1 MRPTR
6 RLSPAALAALATL
19 AAIPLSM
26 AFADRPI
33 SSFMFAHFHDS
44 RAPFVLMTRLVDV
57 VEVAGSL
64 LLVWSLA
71 QFLRGRAFGRRGQIA
86 LRTGLAVFVAIGAKD
101 MLKLAFGR
109 LWPETF
115 VCGNPSFIRDA
126 AYGFAPFHGGQG
138 WASFPSGHDT
148 VICAAAGAL
157 WVLAPRGRPLYVLT
171 AVLVSVGLLGAD
183 YHWLSDILGGALVG
197 WVLGVFIARLD
208 LAKSAS

>member
-1 MRPTR
+1 M
-6 RLSPAALAALATL
+6 LALAAL

-33 SSFMFAHFHDS
+33 ASFMFAHFHDS
-44 RAPFVLMTRLVDV
+44 RAAFALLTRLVDG

-71 QFLRGRAFGRRGQIA
+71 QYFGGRPFGPKGQIA

-126 AYGFAPFHGGQG
+126 AYGFSPFHGGQG
-138 WASFPSGHDT
+138 WASFPSGHVT
-148 VICAAAGAL
+148 VICGAAGAL
-157 WVLAPRGRPLYVLT
+157 WVLAPRWRPLYAL
-171 AVLVSVGLLGAD
+171 AVALVSVGLLGAD
-183 YHWLSDILGGALVG
+183 YHWLSDLLGGVLAG
-197 WVLGVFIARLD
+197 WALGVFVARVD
-208 LAKSAS
+208 LAANA

>member
-1 MRPTR
+1 MHSSR
-6 RLSPAALAALATL
+6 RLSPVAVLALATL

-33 SSFMFAHFHDS
+33 AAFMFAHFNDS
-44 RAPFVLMTRLVDV
+44 RAPFVLLTHLVDA
-57 VEVAGSL
+57 VEVAGSA

-71 QFLRGRAFGRRGQIA
+71 RHFRGRPFGPKGRIA

-101 MLKLAFGR
+101 LLKIAFGR
-109 LWPETF
+109 TWPETF
-115 VCGNPSFIRDA
+115 VCGNPSFIRDGS
-126 AYGFAPFHGGQG
+126 YGFSPFHGGQG

-157 WVLAPRGRPLYVLT
+157 WVLAPRWRPLYVLA

-183 YHWLSDILGGALVG
+183 YHWLSDILGGALAG
-197 WVLGVFIARLD
+197 WVIGLFVARVD
-208 LAKSAS
+208 LAKNA